1 MANMAAVLDAAVAA
15 VDLAAEPTTIDLSDA
30 VVEGIARNIRSDGF
44 AVVDG
49 ALGDAHAAALR
60 SSCLAVDKTASTIA
74 EGTKMTVDGKRRD
87 DVIAWLKKSDDA
99 AVAAHRLAM
108 DALRAKLEAA
118 LALKMDSSSFMTAQY
133 AAGSAGYVRHR
144 DSAPRRPS
152 GRKLTAIYY
161 LNPAWTDSDG
171 GELRIWPDSCAEAYV
186 GGARDDAG
194 PHRDLAPRH
203 DRLLVFRS
211 ALEHAVLPSRADR
224 LALTT
229 WFFNKLELGLELI
242 AEKRALRQAREVEYE
257 CERGCGFRGGFDAVA
272 AHEATCVAA
281 AQ

>member
-1 MANMAAVLDAAVAA
+1 MAAVLDEAVAA

-30 VVEGIARNIRSDGF
+30 LVEGIARQIRSDGF

-60 SSCLAVDKTASTIA
+60 SSCLAVDKAASTIA

-87 DVIAWLKKSDDA
+87 DVVAWLKKSDDA
-99 AVAAHRLAM
+99 AVAAHRAAM

-161 LNPAWTDSDG
+161 LNPAWTAADG

-211 ALEHAVLPSRADR
+211 ALEHAV
-224 LALTT
+224 TT
-229 WFFNKLELGLELI
+229 VARGPPGLDDVVLQ
-242 AEKRALRQAREVEYE
+242 QARARPRAHRREARPAAGA
-257 CERGCGFRGGFDAVA
+257 RGRVRVRARLRLPRRLRRGRRARGDVRRRGPVA
-272 AHEATCVAA
+272 A
-281 AQ
+281 